1 LFASR
6 YKKPRYAT
14 VKGSFTDFTD
24 LSIYFTSLAEKAH
37 SKKDKI
43 AMG

>member
-1 LFASR
+1 M
-6 YKKPRYAT
+6 YAT

-24 LSIYFTSLAEKAH
+24 LRIYFIGLAEKAH